1 MGLFDFLKKGKKSQ
15 DADAAEPAPTL
26 ADVQRAQ
33 SRAREDTQRQ
43 QDFLKL
49 FHAGEPSGASE
60 EEALSILSRY
70 RSGPDE
76 GGAVDALA
84 RRARSSPL
92 PESLAVAGA
101 SILDARGETD
111 LAITM
116 LESVAGPDG
125 LMMLSDLRARAG
137 DLPRAVATVERV
149 LLRNLDYPGARER
162 HQRWRVELGFEA
174 PAKPKE
180 AAGATTVVAKDTDAP
195 FEVLREIARGGAGA
209 VYEARDRELLRKVA
223 LKVYHQPERD
233 KEQLTHEAKVAV
245 ALAGEGIVSIYD
257 VDPDHGW
264 IALEWAELGALR
276 DVIKRKEVARLLP
289 LDRWVLPLA
298 RALGRVHAAG
308 WVHHDIKPAN
318 VLLDHDSRPII
329 ADFGIA
335 RRAGEPSPAGSLGY
349 VSPERM
355 KKRPS
360 DPRDDVYGFGRL
372 LEDVLLAVPDSPAVA
387 KWKPIAQACIG
398 PDAQRPADGRA
409 LLTRM
414 RVET

>member
-1 MGLFDFLKKGKKSQ
+1 MGLFDFLKKGKK
-15 DADAAEPAPTL
+15 DDAADAAPAPTI
-26 ADVQRAQ
+26 AEQQRAQ
-33 SRAREDTQRQ
+33 MRARDDTQRLA
-43 QDFLKL
+43 DFTKL
-49 FHAGEPSGASE
+49 FHVGEPTGATV
-60 EEALSILSRY
+60 EEAQGILERY

-84 RRARSSPL
+84 RRARSAPL
-92 PESLAVAGA
+92 PESIAVAGA
-101 SILDARGETD
+101 SILDARGETE

-116 LESVAGPDG
+116 LDAVTGPDG

-149 LLRNLDYPGARER
+149 LLRNLDHPGARER
-162 HQRWRVELGFEA
+162 HQRWRTELGFEA
-174 PAKPKE
+174 PNKPKE

-223 LKVYHQPERD
+223 LKVYHHPERD
-233 KEQLTHEAKVAV
+233 RDQLTHEAKVAV
-245 ALAGEGIVSIYD
+245 ALAGDGIVSIYD
-257 VDPDHGW
+257 LDPDHGW

-289 LDRWVLPLA
+289 LDRWLFPLA

-318 VLLDHDSRPII
+318 VLLDRDSRPLI

-372 LEDVLLAVPDSPAVA
+372 LEDVLLAVPDSPAIA

-398 PDAQRPADGRA
+398 ADAQRPADGRA

>member
-1 MGLFDFLKKGKKSQ
+1 MGIFDFLKKKKDETM
-15 DADAAEPAPTL
+15 DAVAPAPSPE
-26 ADVQRAQ
+26 DVRRAQ
-33 SRAREDTQRQ
+33 ANAHAQTQKAA
-43 QDFLKL
+43 DFTRL
-49 FHAGEPSGASE
+49 FHAGEPTGATA
-60 EEALSILSRY
+60 EEALGILERY

-84 RRARSSPL
+84 RRARSAPL
-92 PESLAVAGA
+92 PEALAVAGA
-101 SILDARGETD
+101 SILDARGETA
-111 LAITM
+111 LAIMM
-116 LESVAGPDG
+116 LENVSGPDG

-162 HQRWRVELGFEA
+162 HQRWRTELGFEG
-174 PAKPKE
+174 PQKPKE

-195 FEVLREIARGGAGA
+195 FEVLRELARGGAGA
-209 VYEARDRELLRKVA
+209 VYEARDRELGRKVA

-233 KEQLTHEAKVAV
+233 RAQLSHEAKLAV
-245 ALAGEGIVSIYD
+245 ALAGEGIVGVYD

-264 IALEWAELGALR
+264 IALEWAEFGALR
-276 DVIKRKEVARLLP
+276 DIIKRKEIARLLP
-289 LDRWVLPLA
+289 LDRWLVPLA

-318 VLLDHDSRPII
+318 VLLDRDARPII

-355 KKRPS
+355 AKRPS

-372 LEDVLLAVPDSPAVA
+372 LEDVLLAVPDSPAIA
-387 KWKPIAQACIG
+387 KWKPIAAACIG

>member
-1 MGLFDFLKKGKKSQ
+1 MGLFDFLKRGKK
-15 DADAAEPAPTL
+15 DDDGGAAPPPSI

-33 SRAREDTQRQ
+33 VRAHQDTQRLA
-43 QDFLKL
+43 DFTKL
-49 FHAGEPSGASE
+49 FHAGEPNGATT
-60 EEALSILSRY
+60 EEALAILQGY
-70 RSGPDE
+70 RNGPDE

-84 RRARSSPL
+84 RRARSAPL
-92 PESLAVAGA
+92 PEPLAVAGA
-101 SILDARGETD
+101 SILDARGETE

-116 LESVAGPDG
+116 LEAVNGPDG

-149 LLRNLDYPGARER
+149 LLRNLEHPGARER

-174 PAKPKE
+174 PNKPKE

-233 KEQLTHEAKVAV
+233 RDQLTHEAKVAV
-245 ALAGEGIVSIYD
+245 SLAGDGIVSIYD

-289 LDRWVLPLA
+289 LDRWLLPLT

-318 VLLDHDSRPII
+318 VLMDRDSRPLI

-355 KKRPS
+355 KKRLS

-372 LEDVLLAVPDSPAVA
+372 LEDVLLAVPDSPAIA

>member
-1 MGLFDFLKKGKKSQ
+1 MGLFDFLKKGKKEA
-15 DADAAEPAPTL
+15 ADVAPAPSL

-33 SRAREDTQRQ
+33 ARTHQDTQRLL
-43 QDFLKL
+43 DFTKL
-49 FHAGEPSGASE
+49 FHVGEPNGATAE
-60 EEALSILSRY
+60 EGLAILQGY

-84 RRARSSPL
+84 RRARSVPL

-101 SILDARGETD
+101 SILDARGETE

-116 LESVAGPDG
+116 LEGVTGPDG

-149 LLRNLDYPGARER
+149 LLRNLDHPGARER

-174 PAKPKE
+174 PNKPKE
-180 AAGATTVVAKDTDAP
+180 TAGATTVVAKDTDAP

-209 VYEARDRELLRKVA
+209 VYEARDRELFRKVA

-233 KEQLTHEAKVAV
+233 RDQLTHEAKVAV
-245 ALAGEGIVSIYD
+245 SLSGDGIVSIYD

-276 DVIKRKEVARLLP
+276 DVIKRREVARLLP
-289 LDRWVLPLA
+289 LDRWLLPLA

-308 WVHHDIKPAN
+308 WVHNDIKPAN
-318 VLLDHDSRPII
+318 VLLDHDSRPLI

-372 LEDVLLAVPDSPAVA
+372 LEDVLLAVPDSPAIA

-398 PDAQRPADGRA
+398 PDDQRPADGRA

-414 RVET
+414 RVEV